1 MMHIGTARPR
11 AAIYARF
18 STDLQ
23 NEKSSED
30 QIHLCKTHAKR
41 AGYEV
46 VKSFHDD
53 ARSGASI
60 HGRPQL
66 QELLVRANSGE
77 FDVIVV
83 EALDRLS
90 RDMEDMAG
98 IYKRLTYQG
107 VKIEAVNDGEVN
119 SLTVGM
125 RALFAQLFREDNVL
139 KVRRGM
145 SGRVRAGQ
153 TAGGRAYGYYPDP
166 ANPGKPKIDETEAAI
181 VLKIFEDYARGVS
194 PKTIC
199 HRLNS
204 ELVKPPRGK
213 RWSPSALHGA
223 KARGSGILRNKLYA
237 GRIVWNKVTM
247 VRDPDT
253 GKRISRANP
262 VSEWQ
267 VEDAPDLRIIPQA
280 LFDAVQEQLEQRSHA
295 NRSDNMNAQRRSKRL
310 LSGLLKCG
318 ACGAGM
324 SAAGKDRSGRTRLRC
339 SAHTNS
345 RSCPDPK
352 TFYLDEVEEFVIE
365 TLAKEMTTPDQIYTY
380 ATAYMEKLKDEVKTE
395 NARRT
400 RIEARLCDISRK
412 CDRLM
417 DLASEGLGDEREHL
431 RKVKELGAERD
442 QLEQE
447 LSRLPQAVNVVV
459 LPSAI
464 QSFAKKLRSSRAKLH
479 MALYLLDD
487 MGELSRLIREVI
499 DSITLAKNAESPLI
513 IEVESWLGPFL
524 LYRKAPDKALTSSGA
539 VTLVAEEGLE
549 PPTRGL

>member
-1 MMHIGTARPR
+1 MMHTGTARPR

-30 QIHLCKTHAKR
+30 QIHLCKTYAKR

-46 VKSFHDD
+46 VRAFHDD

-66 QELLVRANSGE
+66 QELLALANSGE

-83 EALDRLS
+83 EAVDRMS
-90 RDMEDMAG
+90 RDMADMAN

-107 VKIEAVNDGEVN
+107 VKIEAVHDGEVN
-119 SLTVGM
+119 SLSVGM
-125 RALFAQLFREDNVL
+125 RALFAQLVREDTVH

-153 TAGGRAYGYYPDP
+153 TAGGRAYGYYPNP

-181 VLKIFEDYARGVS
+181 VLQIFEDYARGVS
-194 PKTIC
+194 PKAIC
-199 HRLNS
+199 RRLNS

-213 RWSPSALHGA
+213 RWSPSALHGS
-223 KARGSGILRNKLYA
+223 KARGSGILRNQLYA

-280 LFDAVQEQLEQRSHA
+280 LFDAVQAQLEQRSHA

-324 SAAGKDRSGRTRLRC
+324 SVAGKDKSLRTRLRC

-345 RSCPDPK
+345 GTCPDPK
-352 TFYLDEVEEFVIE
+352 QFYLDEVEEFVID
-365 TLAKEMTTPDQIYTY
+365 TLAKEMTTPDQIYAY
-380 ATAYMEKLKDEVKTE
+380 ATAYMEKLKDELKTE

-400 RIEARLCDISRK
+400 RIEARLGDISRQ
-412 CDRLM
+412 CERLM
-417 DLASEGLGDEREHL
+417 DWALEGIGDEREHL
-431 RKVKELGAERD
+431 RKVKELGEERD

-447 LSRLPQAVNVVV
+447 LERLPQAVNVVV

-464 QSFAKKLRSSRAKLH
+464 QSFANKLRSSRAKLH
-479 MALYLLDD
+479 MALHLLDD
-487 MGELSRLIREVI
+487 MGELSRLIREII
-499 DSITLAKNAESPLI
+499 DTITLHKDDDGSLV
-513 IEVESWLGPFL
+513 IEVESWLEPFL
-524 LYRKAPDKALTSSGA
+524 QNKTTPDKAATSSGA